1 MKIASFSLALFVS
14 AFSFSLSPVHAE
26 EQKTLELFYGAECPH
41 CHKERVWLED
51 VKNQHPDLQI
61 IEYEVWHNVKN
72 AKYWAERMKEYDLDP
87 RGVPTNIIGDQV
99 IVGFKEQEIVRAL
112 GISDSAESDSS
123 NTKTEEPMEE
133 SQAFWEKYLSYSWPV
148 MAFVLGII
156 DGFNPCAMWSLMIL
170 LGFLI
175 TMENKARRWLIGGVF
190 LAASGI
196 LYGGAL
202 LAYLFGFTQITYLL
216 SGGVMPWLFRGV
228 GTLAIIAAL
237 FSFYAFYKNKVECEI
252 RNPDEKRKFHKK
264 LSDLLKKEELLL
276 ILPGLILLAFSV
288 NAVELLCSF
297 AIPTAFVATIVQMD
311 LSLTAQLTAVAI
323 YDLAYMLDDLI
334 VFLIAMFTLSFAMI
348 SPKIV
353 RISHLI
359 GGIILLILGYLLLF
373 HPSVLSLISKGIN

>member
-1 MKIASFSLALFVS
+1 
-14 AFSFSLSPVHAE
+14 
-26 EQKTLELFYGAECPH
+26 
-41 CHKERVWLED
+41 
-51 VKNQHPDLQI
+51 
-61 IEYEVWHNVKN
+61 
-72 AKYWAERMKEYDLDP
+72 
-87 RGVPTNIIGDQV
+87 
-99 IVGFKEQEIVRAL
+99 
-112 GISDSAESDSS
+112 
-123 NTKTEEPMEE
+123 
-133 SQAFWEKYLSYSWPV
+133 
-148 MAFVLGII
+148 LGII